1 MKNSQEKM
9 SPHKLCLIRGN
20 KTKFGGA
27 EVYLSRL
34 SQVLLEKNI
43 EHKVINSPF
52 PNFLPSWLRVILFN
66 IYLCL
71 TKRGKFYFSLE
82 RITCADVYRAGDGV
96 HKVFL
101 QIEKKSKLN
110 PLHPIYVFLEKRCLN
125 NAKHIIANSNAIKNE
140 IIGTYSIDPARISV
154 IHNGIKNK
162 KLDYNKAFKSLSR
175 EFSIKDNQKI
185 ILYVGSGFK
194 RKGVEEF
201 LKIIKNIKTP
211 DIVAFIVGKDKN
223 LEHYQYLS
231 KQLMVDDKV
240 FFTGPRDD
248 VDDFYSI
255 SHVFIL
261 PTHYE
266 PFSNVI
272 LEAMNLEN
280 IVFTTRQNGAS
291 EILQNKFIM
300 EHPGDLSIVDKID
313 SLFKDEKYLKSQ
325 MKGNRVKSEEYSIQK
340 NLESTLDIVD
350 RYKDLEGA

>member
-291 EILQNKFIM
+291 EILSNDFIM
-300 EHPGDLSIVDKID
+300 DSPDDLSIVEKIE
-313 SLFKDEKYLKSQ
+313 SLLKDQVSLKEQMKRNRFKSQ
-325 MKGNRVKSEEYSIQK
+325 EFSMLK
-340 NLESTLDIVD
+340 NLESTLDIVQ
-350 RYKDLEGA
+350 RFGNF